1 MSESHRDHDKSSNII
16 PSSQNHRNSKDDS
29 ERYNRKRSHLDM

>member
-1 MSESHRDHDKSSNII
+1 MSESHRDHDKSSNIT
-16 PSSQNHRNSKDDS
+16 SSQNHRNSKDDS